1 MSGIDSWPPA
11 TNPVAGRASVAS
23 PGVWVGAICLLT
35 FLAYAATLRFQFVD
49 DDRGQILS
57 NPAAHSWRA
66 VPGYFA
72 SHVWAGIV
80 PGVARNEYRPLF
92 LLWLRCDDA
101 IFGSHPTGWHL
112 TTIIAHVLATY
123 GVCLLAHRVFREWP
137 PALCSGLIF
146 GLHPIHI
153 EGVAWVS
160 GVPEPL
166 MAGLL
171 ISSYLCWLRSR
182 EAGGRGRLWL
192 GFSLGLYAEAML
204 VKEPAVVLPV
214 ILFVSEWLG
223 LPPAEETRPGSW
235 AQKTAQILKGLL
247 PYAALTAV
255 YLTVRMLALKE
266 IWHPDAQMSWRA
278 MLRLWPAILFLYGKL
293 LLWPVG
299 TSPFYKFGYLVHP
312 TLATSVELILIVLTA
327 ALALWIWASRS
338 RTVAL
343 AVTWLI
349 IPLLPVLNLRALG
362 FGNLIHNR
370 YLYLPS
376 IGFAMLLVAALKAIK
391 VGRPILGGIPS
402 LQVWIALILTLLMA
416 FAIQVEDRC
425 YANDAT
431 FYDYACSHMG
441 APDPLIRMDYANA
454 LAERGDL
461 PGAAAIYRELIQSY
475 PDLWNAYF
483 NLGYMLYTSGQLAP
497 AVEILSRDAAGDP
510 GNAGAFF
517 YLALAQL
524 KLRRLDEAEGNLR
537 RAVALAPMAPNY
549 HFALGVVLKLR
560 GNGSEAKAAF
570 ARELEINPEN
580 TDAARQA
587 AEIQGQRVK

>member
-1 MSGIDSWPPA
+1 
-11 TNPVAGRASVAS
+11 
-23 PGVWVGAICLLT
+23 
-35 FLAYAATLRFQFVD
+35 
-49 DDRGQILS
+49 
-57 NPAAHSWRA
+57 
-66 VPGYFA
+66 
-72 SHVWAGIV
+72 
-80 PGVARNEYRPLF
+80 
-92 LLWLRCDDA
+92 
-101 IFGSHPTGWHL
+101 
-112 TTIIAHVLATY
+112 
-123 GVCLLAHRVFREWP
+123 
-137 PALCSGLIF
+137 
-146 GLHPIHI
+146 
-153 EGVAWVS
+153 
-160 GVPEPL
+160 
-166 MAGLL
+166 
-171 ISSYLCWLRSR
+171 
-182 EAGGRGRLWL
+182 
-192 GFSLGLYAEAML
+192 
-204 VKEPAVVLPV
+204 
-214 ILFVSEWLG
+214 
-223 LPPAEETRPGSW
+223 
-235 AQKTAQILKGLL
+235 
-247 PYAALTAV
+247 
-255 YLTVRMLALKE
+255 
-266 IWHPDAQMSWRA
+266 
-278 MLRLWPAILFLYGKL
+278 
-293 LLWPVG
+293 
-299 TSPFYKFGYLVHP
+299 
-312 TLATSVELILIVLTA
+312 
-327 ALALWIWASRS
+327 
-338 RTVAL
+338 
-343 AVTWLI
+343 
-349 IPLLPVLNLRALG
+349 LG